1 MTVAD
6 EHLDPLIGDARL
18 PAFFGPAWPQI
29 SSFDSLLRRE
39 GPVRG
44 LVGPRELA
52 RLWER
57 HLLNSA
63 TVAGFLPSSGR
74 VIDVGSGAGLPG
86 VVVAAMRPELEVVLL
101 EPMLRRTEWLTEVV
115 ETLGLANTRV
125 LRGRA
130 QDVVGT
136 IEADAVT
143 CRAVAALDKLMAW
156 SAPLLRRGGRLV
168 ALKGQRAQQEI
179 DEAAPAARKLG
190 FVDAE
195 VQQASSI
202 NGIEPTRVVLATW
215 EGSRV
220 R

>member
-6 EHLDPLIGDARL
+6 EHLDPLNDDPRL

-29 SSFDSLLRRE
+29 SRFDALLRRE

-44 LVGPRELA
+44 LVGPRELG

-63 TVAGFLPSSGR
+63 TVAGFLPARGR
-74 VIDVGSGAGLPG
+74 VIDLGSGAGLPG
-86 VVVAAMRPELEVVLL
+86 VVAAAMRPDLEVVLL

-115 ETLGLANTRV
+115 EALGLTNTRV

-136 IEADAVT
+136 TDADAVT
-143 CRAVAALDKLMAW
+143 CRAVAALDKLLNW

-168 ALKGQRAQQEI
+168 ALKGERAQEELQQ
-179 DEAAPAARKLG
+179 AAPAARKLG
-190 FVDAE
+190 YVDAE
-195 VQQASSI
+195 VREASSI
-202 NGIEPTRVVLATW
+202 DGIEPTRVVLATW
-215 EGSRV
+215 EGTRV

>member
-6 EHLDPLIGDARL
+6 EHLDPLSGDARL
-18 PAFFGPAWPQI
+18 PTFFGAAWPQI
-29 SSFDSLLRRE
+29 SSFDALLRRE

-44 LVGPRELA
+44 LVGPRELG

-63 TVAGFLPSSGR
+63 TVGGLLPARGR
-74 VIDVGSGAGLPG
+74 VIDLGSGAGLPG
-86 VVVAAMRPELEVVLL
+86 VVAAAMRPDLEVVLL

-115 ETLGLANTRV
+115 ETLGLTNARV

-130 QDVVGT
+130 QDVAGA
-136 IEADAVT
+136 IDADAVT
-143 CRAVAALDKLMAW
+143 CRAVAALDKLLAW

-168 ALKGQRAQQEI
+168 ALKGERARE
-179 DEAAPAARKLG
+179 ELELAEPAMQKLG
-190 FVDAE
+190 YVDAQ
-195 VQQASSI
+195 VRQATSI
-202 NGIEPTRVVLATW
+202 DGIEPTHVVLATW
-215 EGSRV
+215 EGTRV